1 MTVTG
6 FTIKQLRENVANC
19 QEAYTMLLKSGGVT
33 SYMISSGQ
41 GSSTVQQ
48 ASLKTIQEQLTY
60 WQQLLNEELEYGSG
74 SHCSYIRDMGVM

>member
-6 FTIKQLRENVANC
+6 FTVVQLKENLANA
-19 QEAYTMLLKSGGVT
+19 QAAYTRLLQSGGVT
-33 SYMISSGQ
+33 SYTISSGQ

-48 ASLKTIQEQLTY
+48 ASLKTIREEIAY
-60 WQQLLNEELEYGSG
+60 WQRLLNEELEYGSG